1 MAQEFSLRP
10 LLSPGSAVDETPVA
24 LEGSFRV
31 HMKREDMRVKDLAN
45 GDHILL
51 YCKSDVANRS
61 GVGIAW
67 LSSDAPA
74 KTQGS
79 APFVKI
85 SHAQNERCGFEYK
98 NKCIISP
105 FQGSLKQIGIIHVA
119 DISSGNIEE
128 VEEEYLKRWVAVSLG
143 KLSLVPVVTQLCTRT
158 SISSMY
164 RRFSALLW
172 TDLAMI
178 FQQMH

>member
-1 MAQEFSLRP
+1 MMTQEFSLRP

-31 HMKREDMRVKDLAN
+31 HMKREDMRAKDLSN
-45 GDHILL
+45 GDHIILH
-51 YCKSDVANRS
+51 CKSDMASRS

-98 NKCIISP
+98 NKCTISP
-105 FQGSLKQIGIIHVA
+105 FQASFKQIGIIYVT
-119 DISSGNIEE
+119 DITAGSIEE
-128 VEEEYLKRWVAVSLG
+128 MHEEYLKRWVAVSLG
-143 KLSLVPVVTQLCTRT
+143 K
-158 SISSMY
+158 
-164 RRFSALLW
+164 
-172 TDLAMI
+172 
-178 FQQMH
+178 